1 MTIYRCRY
9 CAVDAGGFRSLWAH
23 IVKRHKLSYEFDL
36 VMAEA
41 GDRFIVKRLP
51 KRPKEAKMPAPP
63 VAPMQS
69 KETPAHAPSPPKK
82 PTGVNRAFYVMHRGD
97 ALRAQKQTCFYCY
110 CPLTVRVATADHRI
124 AQAKGG
130 KHSRDNLVAACANCN
145 GLKGATSEIEFKRL
159 IKAPPA
165 GAPLPLLLAWSR
177 RRTWLAT
184 HRATKRLSRLF
195 GLRYD
200 GPSIGRN

>member
-1 MTIYRCRY
+1 MTIYRCPY

-23 IVKRHKLSYEFDL
+23 IVKRHKPSYEFDL

-51 KRPKEAKMPAPP
+51 KRPREATMLAPP
-63 VAPMQS
+63 VAPTQS
-69 KETPAHAPSPPKK
+69 KETPAHAPPPPKK

-97 ALRAQKQTCFYCY
+97 ALRAQKHTCFYCY
-110 CPLTVRVATADHRI
+110 CPLTVRMATADHRI

-130 KHSRDNLVAACANCN
+130 KHNRDNLAAACADCN
-145 GLKGATSEIEFKRL
+145 GLKGATSEVEFKRL

-165 GAPLPLLLAWSR
+165 GAPLPVLLAWSR

-184 HRATKRLSRLF
+184 HRAARRLSRLF

-200 GPSIGRN
+200 GPPIGRN

>member
-1 MTIYRCRY
+1 
-9 CAVDAGGFRSLWAH
+9 L
-23 IVKRHKLSYEFDL
+23 YEFDL

-51 KRPKEAKMPAPP
+51 KRPKEATMPAPP
-63 VAPMQS
+63 VAPTQAR
-69 KETPAHAPSPPKK
+69 ETPVHAPSPPKK

-97 ALRAQKQTCFYCY
+97 ALRAQKHTCFYCS
-110 CPLTVRVATADHRI
+110 CPLTVRLATADHRI

-130 KHSRDNLVAACANCN
+130 KDSRDNLAAACADCN
-145 GLKGATSEIEFKRL
+145 GLKGTTNEVEFKRL

-165 GAPLPLLLAWSR
+165 GASLPLLLAWSR

-195 GLRYD
+195 GLLYD
-200 GPSIGRN
+200 PPSIGRN